1 MSVFVDPTREQ
12 LDAFQSLPADVPIF
26 MLNQVRFRE
35 RADYTDDAHVSGAAA
50 YGQYATE
57 TAPLLNGVGGEVVW
71 RGLPETTLI
80 GPNQERWDLVFIV
93 RYPDAKAFLK
103 MIGSEDY
110 QKAVAH
116 RRAAVEDSRLIRLS
130 EV

>member
-1 MSVFVDPTREQ
+1 MSVFVDPTSEQ
-12 LDAFQSLPADVPIF
+12 LEAFRSLPTDTPIF

-35 RADYTDDAHVSGAAA
+35 RADYADDTHVSGAAA

-57 TAPLLNGVGGEVVW
+57 TAPLLNGVGGEVIW

-80 GPNQERWDLVFIV
+80 GPNEENWDLVFIV
-93 RYPDAKAFLK
+93 RYPNAHAFLK
-103 MIGSEDY
+103 MITSDDY
-110 QKAVAH
+110 RQAVTH
-116 RRAAVEDSRLIRLS
+116 RKAAVEDSRIIRLT